1 MSQLDISKIYIDTR
15 FRASGDETDF
25 TVELPRVFNVP
36 PNTTC
41 WIDDIVIPVSWSSID
56 SRNNMCYVRF
66 NCGNFQRDTEFA
78 FTPGNYTGAEFQSA
92 LSVKL
97 NQSSKT
103 FVAELIFTCVYDL
116 NENILKITITDPRSS
131 SEKSTNPCFF
141 EILNDQRVKD
151 HKKIH
156 SPNTINNIIRNTTTK
171 ILTDAGVY
179 SCYIDLYGT
188 RNLYLTSSA
197 LSSYDTVSNF
207 GNDTIVKKIPCG
219 ANYNQLIVLNSG
231 SVIDGMDVSK
241 RTLRILDFKL
251 VDTNFK
257 TIPLR
262 GNHFSFS
269 IIFKKR

>member
-15 FRASGDETDF
+15 FRTSGDETDF

-41 WIDDIVIPVSWSSID
+41 WIDDLVIPVSWSSID
-56 SRNNMCYVRF
+56 SRNNMCYVRYT
-66 NCGNFQRDTEFA
+66 CGNFQRDSEFA
-78 FTPGNYTGAEFQSA
+78 FTEGNYTGAEFIVA
-92 LSVKL
+92 LSTKL
-97 NQSSKT
+97 NLSSKT
-103 FVAELIFTCVYDL
+103 FTAELTFNCTYDV
-116 NENILKITITDPRSS
+116 NENTIKIKITDPRD
-131 SEKSTNPCFF
+131 STAKIANPCFF
-141 EILNDQRVKD
+141 EILTDKQVTEL
-151 HKKIH
+151 KKIY
-156 SPNTINNIIRNTTTK
+156 SPNTINTIIRNIKHIT
-171 ILTDAGVY
+171 LTDASEY
-179 SCYIDLYGT
+179 SCYIDLFNT
-188 RNLYLTSSA
+188 RNLYLISSA

-207 GNDTIVKKIPCG
+207 GNDTIIKKIPCN
-219 ANYNQLIVLNSG
+219 APYNSLITLNSG

-257 TIPLR
+257 KIPLR